1 MPIHT
6 FDEEVKKDFDKLK
19 EKYDDIVLLVS
30 PKENGKTAVCV
41 ECAPISFIQML
52 DQLLTYFLRTAKEN
66 DAYDELKELIH
77 VVVARAEAK
86 NELLTFF
93 KEKKEKEINP
103 DKLNFASEMM
113 GLLFKSL
120 LEDDDDDDDD

>member
-52 DQLLTYFLRTAKEN
+52 DQLLTYFLRTAKAN
-66 DAYDELKELIH
+66 DAYDEMKELIH

-93 KEKKEKEINP
+93 KEKKGKEINP
-103 DKLNFASEMM
+103 DKLNFASDMM

>member
-30 PKENGKTAVCV
+30 PKGNGKTAVCV

>member
-6 FDEEVKKDFDKLK
+6 FDEEAKKDFDKLK
-19 EKYDDIVLLVS
+19 EKYGEIVLMIS
-30 PKENGKTAVCV
+30 PKDKRKAAICM

-52 DQLLTYFLRTAKEN
+52 DQLLTEFLRMAKAN
-66 DAYDELKELIH
+66 DAYDELKKLIH
-77 VVVARAEAK
+77 AAVAHAEAK

-93 KEKKEKEINP
+93 KEKKEKEISP
-103 DKLNFASEMM
+103 DKLDFASDMM